1 MIAPQRQPESEMDQP
16 MAGAAAPES
25 MHDQLVGHSGH
36 VINGKHEADSEQT
49 IHGSNGSH
57 GQHALQPAPATGL
70 GCVRGRLLSGWS
82 AWALRP
88 LALWLLAAGVLGLVP
103 AFFLHLRWSIPWFA
117 MLAWDLLVLALAAWE
132 LHSLPLTVR
141 ITRTVTNTP
150 ALGQATKIELAVSH
164 DGNHTVT
171 IVVTDALHPTLSAE
185 PLRRH
190 ARAYTRQPALMQLEV
205 KPQRR
210 GDFKLGAV
218 YCRLRGSFGLAERW
232 LHVELQ
238 QTIRVYPGA
247 VRAGSEGELPL
258 VTARQL
264 EMEKRRMRQR
274 GLGREFQ
281 SLREYQPGDALRD
294 LSWTATA
301 RRGKLIAR
309 QFTTERSQQVWVM
322 LDAGRLSGTTAVR
335 DGVDITQLDAAADA
349 AVLLARAV
357 TGIGDKF
364 GLMAY
369 GRTVRQQ
376 LLPGKGAGHL
386 RVLVD
391 LLSQVVSER
400 GEANHLRAAAR
411 LKQLQ
416 RRRAMIVWVTEVA
429 ESAGRPEIAVA
440 LAELSRHHL
449 PLVLLLEDPELKAL
463 ADAQVET
470 AEQMYATAA
479 AREIEERRRALVLEL
494 ERGGALV
501 VRTTRSRLA
510 ADAIRGYM
518 DVKARGLL

>member
-1 MIAPQRQPESEMDQP
+1 MIAPQQQPEHETEQQV
-16 MAGAAAPES
+16 AGAASPA
-25 MHDQLVGHSGH
+25 VHSWQIGNTDH
-36 VINGKHEADSEQT
+36 AEYNGRSE
-49 IHGSNGSH
+49 HSRYSE
-57 GQHALQPAPATGL
+57 HALQPSPATGQ
-70 GCVRGRLLSGWS
+70 GSVRGRLLGGWN

-88 LALWLLAAGVLGLVP
+88 RALWLLLAGVLGLVP
-103 AFFLHLRWSIPWFA
+103 AFFLHLRWSTPWLA
-117 MLAWDLLVLALAAWE
+117 MLAWDLLVLTLAAWE

-141 ITRTVTNTP
+141 ITRTVTDTP
-150 ALGQATKIELAVSH
+150 ALGQPTKIELAVSH
-164 DGNHTVT
+164 DGNHSVM
-171 IVVTDALHPTLSAE
+171 IIVTDALHPTLSAE
-185 PLRRH
+185 PIRKETRVY
-190 ARAYTRQPALMQLEV
+190 ARQSALLQLEV
-205 KPQRR
+205 QPKRR
-210 GDFKLGAV
+210 GDYRLGAV
-218 YCRLRGSFGLAERW
+218 YCRLRGSLGLAERW
-232 LHVELQ
+232 LRAELQ
-238 QTIRVYPGA
+238 QTVRVYPGA

-258 VTARQL
+258 VSARQL

-309 QFTTERSQQVWVM
+309 QFTTERSQQVWVL

-335 DGVDITQLDAAADA
+335 DGVDMSQLDAAADA

-357 TGIGDKF
+357 TGVGDKF

-416 RRRAMIVWVTEVA
+416 RRRAMVVWVTEVA

-440 LAELSRHHL
+440 IAELSRHHL
-449 PLVLLLEDPELKAL
+449 PLVLLLEDPELQAL

-479 AREIEERRRALVLEL
+479 AREMEERRRALVLQL

-501 VRTTRSRLA
+501 ARTTRSRLA
-510 ADAIRGYM
+510 ADAIRGYL